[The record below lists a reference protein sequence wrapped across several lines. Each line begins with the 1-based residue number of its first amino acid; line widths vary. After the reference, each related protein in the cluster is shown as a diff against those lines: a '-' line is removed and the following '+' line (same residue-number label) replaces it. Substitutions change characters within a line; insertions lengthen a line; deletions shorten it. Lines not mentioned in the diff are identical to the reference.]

1 MPEKE
6 GEKKE
11 EVDLV
16 RRRTLKAL
24 VTLAGAAMIISAV
37 PPIIEEII
45 PPVSGLTSFPTL
57 KLLDPS
63 GNPIKASSIPPNTSY
78 LYVFNY
84 PLSNE
89 PNMLINIG
97 DQQGNP
103 VNVPPTTV
111 TVPQTG
117 ATYDFPGGVGPNN
130 SIVAY
135 SGICQ
140 HLGCQTPLI
149 SFYPNI
155 PSCQPAQTSAG
166 SLKGVIH
173 CLCHGSTYDPA
184 KGGAVVTGPTVRP
197 LPYVSLKYDPSTDE
211 LYAEKMVG
219 PVIYGH
225 PGFGNPTDSVVN
237 NPMGDLQG
245 GSPVT
250 QAVVNN
256 LGKLS
261 QCG

>member
-1 MPEKE
+1 MPKEEKE
-6 GEKKE
+6 N
-11 EVDLV
+11 VDLI

-24 VTLAGAAMIISAV
+24 VALAGAAVIMGAV
-37 PPIIEEII
+37 PPLVEEII
-45 PPVSGLTSFPTL
+45 PPITGLTSFPTL
-57 KLLDPS
+57 KLLDEN
-63 GNPIKASSIPPNTSY
+63 GNPIKASSIPPNSTN
-78 LYVFNY
+78 LYVFSY

-97 DQQGNP
+97 DENGNP
-103 VNVPPTTV
+103 VAVPPTTV

-117 ATYDFPGGVGPNN
+117 ATYDFPGGVGPSK

-140 HLGCQTPLI
+140 HLGCQAPLI

-173 CLCHGSTYDPA
+173 CLCHGSTYDPI
-184 KGGAVVTGPTVRP
+184 KGGAVITGPTVRP
-197 LPYVSLKYDPSTDE
+197 LPYVVLRYDSSTDE
-211 LYAEKMVG
+211 LYAEKMIG
-219 PVIYGH
+219 PVVYGH
-225 PGFGNPTDSVVN
+225 PGFGNPTPDVVN
-237 NPMGDLQG
+237 DPMGDLQG

-250 QAVVNN
+250 SAVVSN